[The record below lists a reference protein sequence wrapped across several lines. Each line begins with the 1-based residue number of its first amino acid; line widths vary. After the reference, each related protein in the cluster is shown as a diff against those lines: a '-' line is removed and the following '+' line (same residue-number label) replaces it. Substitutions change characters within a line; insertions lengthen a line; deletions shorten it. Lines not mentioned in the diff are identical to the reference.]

1 MRNNKLKASSIAEIA
16 IALSIIAICFT
27 LGSKLFVQS
36 ARSTVQ
42 FQETIEQ
49 SEFQS
54 LLFTNYALD
63 SNTYNPKMWND
74 KLTTIELTE
83 EKKDSSRTEQF
94 LLNNSVKTNWTQAF
108 TWSDKP

>member
-1 MRNNKLKASSIAEIA
+1 MRNHKLKASSIAEIA
-16 IALSIIAICFT
+16 IALSIIAICFA
-27 LGSKLFVQS
+27 LASRLFIQS

-63 SNTYNPKMWND
+63 SNTYAPTMWND
-74 KLTTIELTE
+74 KLTTVELIE
-83 EKKDSSRTEQF
+83 EKSDSSKTEQL
-94 LLNNSVKTNWTQAF
+94 LLNNSIKTNWIQEF
-108 TWSDKP
+108 TWFEKP